1 MSVTRLTRDRVRD
14 GALAGG
20 AGAGRHGVLGL
31 GLALFSAATF
41 GTSGTFASSLMSTG
55 WTPGAVVTFRIVLAA
70 LLLTGPGVLALRGK
84 WHLLRGAIPSVLAF
98 GLVAVGGCQL
108 FYFNAVQR
116 LDVGVA
122 LLLEYSGILL
132 IVLYLWFR
140 RGHRPRRLTVVGGLA
155 ALAGLLLVLQPGGGR
170 MDPIGVFWGLLAA
183 TGLAV
188 YFVLSSNVDDALPPI
203 ALAWAAM
210 VVGALTLT
218 VLDLVHV
225 LPFRVETTDVVLLDR
240 RMSWVIPVVGLSLV
254 AAAIAYAS
262 GILAARMLGA
272 KLASFVGLTEVL
284 FGVLIA
290 WLLLGQAPD
299 GLQLLGGLVVLV
311 GIALVRADGSG
322 LPAAVAEPV
331 LVQP

>member
-1 MSVTRLTRDRVRD
+1 MSITRLTRDSS
-14 GALAGG
+14 
-20 AGAGRHGVLGL
+20 HGVLGL

-55 WTPGAVVTFRIVLAA
+55 WTPGAVVTFRIALAA

-84 WHLLRGAIPSVLAF
+84 WHLLRPAMPSVLAF

-132 IVLYLWFR
+132 IVLFLWVR
-140 RGHRPRRLTVVGGLA
+140 HGQRPRRLTVIGGVA
-155 ALAGLLLVLQPGGGR
+155 ALIGLLLVLQPGGSG
-170 MDPIGVFWGLLAA
+170 MDPVGVFWALLAA
-183 TGLAV
+183 AGLAV
-188 YFVLSSNVDDALPPI
+188 YFVLSSKADDALPPI

-218 VLDLVHV
+218 VLDLAHA
-225 LPFRVETTDVVLLDR
+225 LPFHIETGDVVLLDR
-240 RMSWVIPVVGLSLV
+240 KMSWVVPVIGLSLV
-254 AAAIAYAS
+254 AAAIAYAA
-262 GILAARMLGA
+262 GIGAARLLGA

-299 GLQLLGGLVVLV
+299 GLQLLGGLVVLA

-322 LPAAVAEPV
+322 VPAAVREPA
-331 LVQP
+331 LVQT